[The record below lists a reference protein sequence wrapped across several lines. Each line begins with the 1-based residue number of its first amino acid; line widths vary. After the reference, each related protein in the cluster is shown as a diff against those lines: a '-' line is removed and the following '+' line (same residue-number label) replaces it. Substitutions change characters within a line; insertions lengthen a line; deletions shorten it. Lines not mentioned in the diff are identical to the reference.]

1 MGVVQSE
8 NPSVINVRYHP
19 ELQPLSLKIVRAFVE
34 ERIDREYRLH
44 RVSLRLLEEA
54 KEHLR
59 AAEQETRES
68 EEWKGWLND
77 SDGQAGPSS
86 AGSRASSRDQRSKP
100 FADPRP
106 LSSHALPMSTLQ
118 LFYRVCDA
126 LPKFIPVRLANF
138 RPSMSS
144 MMLYLTFVLR

>member
-1 MGVVQSE
+1 MGVVQFE

-59 AAEQETRES
+59 AAEQERRES

-86 AGSRASSRDQRSKP
+86 AGSRASSRD
-100 FADPRP
+100 
-106 LSSHALPMSTLQ
+106 
-118 LFYRVCDA
+118 
-126 LPKFIPVRLANF
+126 
-138 RPSMSS
+138 
-144 MMLYLTFVLR
+144 